1 MEYKFIRGCG
11 TAGHVEGRCIR
22 KLELFLLIFVILFPF
37 ASDVVVDKSMRGRNL
52 GIKLIEALKYLAQN
66 LGCYKL
72 ILDCSQVKHFLILH
86 QLMVS
91 KYLYLFFRP
100 TPVSTNDVV

>member
-1 MEYKFIRGCG
+1 MLKVYANGIDDFPKFVFI
-11 TAGHVEGRCIR
+11 
-22 KLELFLLIFVILFPF
+22 PF

-72 ILDCSQVKHFLILH
+72 ILDCSQVNHFWIR
-86 QLMVS
+86 QS
-91 KYLYLFFRP
+91 G
-100 TPVSTNDVV
+100 